1 MISQIKANVNLS
13 EKFLLTPQF
22 REVVSLLMYKLLLL
36 AAPHCVLKSYVYF
49 CLIFFPTNYLE
60 Y

>member
-49 CLIFFPTNYLE
+49 CLIFFSY
-60 Y
+60 